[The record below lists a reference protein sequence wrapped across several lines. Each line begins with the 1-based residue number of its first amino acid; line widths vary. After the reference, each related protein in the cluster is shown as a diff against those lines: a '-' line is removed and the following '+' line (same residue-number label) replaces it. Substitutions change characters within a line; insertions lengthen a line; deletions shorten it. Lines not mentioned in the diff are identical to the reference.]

1 MVVKYVH
8 SLHTELHAS
17 LFWLQNYIQDKEER
31 ESRATSNMEEATAT
45 ASESF
50 VVDEVEPTS
59 WQEQL
64 KSFVFLGGLDALQL
78 FPLLNLVIVGYG
90 CIWLLPRW
98 KYTPTV
104 VLVTSLVYSLLYAL
118 VLLSILW
125 TAAPEFDFSELG
137 AIITAFRDPNIVFLG
152 WVHYI
157 AFDLLIARQILL
169 DSLERNAS
177 WKQHLG
183 LIVPS
188 TFLTLMLGPCGF
200 FLYQMVIAPIFLS
213 AKGGATAAPKEKV
226 IKRV

>member
-1 MVVKYVH
+1 
-8 SLHTELHAS
+8 
-17 LFWLQNYIQDKEER
+17 
-31 ESRATSNMEEATAT
+31 MEEAAA

-90 CIWLLPRW
+90 CIWFLPRW

-104 VLVTSLVYSLLYAL
+104 VLLTSLVCSLLYAL

-125 TAAPEFDFSELG
+125 AAAPDDQPLDFSRFG
-137 AIITAFRDPNIVFLG
+137 AIVAAFRDPNIVFLG

-157 AFDLLIARQILL
+157 AFDVLIARQILL